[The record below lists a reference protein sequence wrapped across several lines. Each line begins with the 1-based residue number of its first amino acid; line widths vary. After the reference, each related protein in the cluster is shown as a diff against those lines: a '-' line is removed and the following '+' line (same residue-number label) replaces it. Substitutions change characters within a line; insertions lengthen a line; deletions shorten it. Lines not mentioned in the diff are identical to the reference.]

1 MSSVLNII
9 QSLHIII
16 NSKFKSC
23 YQTTD
28 YQEWVSIIE
37 YIYKNK
43 LAISLS
49 IIFSS
54 ESLSSS

>member
-28 YQEWVSIIE
+28 FQEWSIIE

-54 ESLSSS
+54 DSLSSS